1 MRQSKGG
8 DSDQVTLEKMD
19 QLMLKLINEVNL
31 IED

>member
-1 MRQSKGG
+1 MRQSKDG